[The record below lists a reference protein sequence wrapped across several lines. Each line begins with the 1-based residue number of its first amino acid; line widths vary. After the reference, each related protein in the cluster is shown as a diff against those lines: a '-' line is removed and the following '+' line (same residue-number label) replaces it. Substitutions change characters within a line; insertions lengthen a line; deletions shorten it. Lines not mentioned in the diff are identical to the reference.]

1 MPSASH
7 VNPVTVAVVDD
18 QTIFR
23 EMLVELL
30 AADDRYRVVGQY
42 HTASEAIEKL
52 RILVPD
58 VVVLDVM
65 LPDRSGLDVLRELAT
80 LRPAPRVLVVT
91 AYEQP
96 TIVRDALEA
105 GAHGMVTKGAPLRE
119 LRAAI
124 ERVAEG
130 GAYYCAKTQE
140 ILRRNAQSPPEE
152 ASLTVRERQIVRM
165 VASGASSKEIA
176 AELGIS
182 EKTVQN
188 HRMNIMNKLGIRDI
202 AGLTRFAIARGFIA
216 PDI

>member
-1 MPSASH
+1 MKGLS
-7 VNPVTVAVVDD
+7 VLVVEDD
-18 QTIFR
+18 PILR
-23 EMLVELL
+23 EMLELHLRAEGYSVRGTGNGDEVVPLVE
-30 AADDRYRVVGQY
+30 AER
-42 HTASEAIEKL
+42 
-52 RILVPD
+52 PD

-65 LPDRSGLDVLRELAT
+65 LPDRSGIDVLRELAI
-80 LRPAPRVLVVT
+80 LRPAPRILVVT

-130 GAYYCAKTQE
+130 GAYYCSTTSE
-140 ILRRNAQSPPEE
+140 ILRRNAQSPPEDE
-152 ASLTVRERQIVRM
+152 ALTARERQIVRM

-188 HRMNIMNKLGIRDI
+188 HRMNIMNKLGIRDV
-202 AGLTRFAIARGFIA
+202 AGLTRFAIARGLIA
-216 PDI
+216 ADV

>member
-1 MPSASH
+1 MPSDSH
-7 VNPVTVAVVDD
+7 PKPVTVAVVDD

-30 AADDRYRVVGQY
+30 AADERYRVVGQY
-42 HTASEAIEKL
+42 RTANEALEKL
-52 RILVPD
+52 RILLPD

-65 LPDRSGLDVLRELAT
+65 LPDRSGIDVLRELAI
-80 LRPAPRVLVVT
+80 LRPAPRILVVT

-130 GAYYCAKTQE
+130 GAYYCSTTSE
-140 ILRRNAQSPPEE
+140 ILRRNAQSPPEDE
-152 ASLTVRERQIVRM
+152 ALTARERQIVRM

-188 HRMNIMNKLGIRDI
+188 HRMNIMNKLGIRDV
-202 AGLTRFAIARGFIA
+202 AGLTRFAIARGLIA
-216 PDI
+216 ADV